1 MSANPDSVT
10 NQGQFHAKVP
20 PSKPMTN
27 SGHQPGH
34 HVGNERAPEFHA
46 KTFPP
51 GTAPEEHTYL
61 PNPIHEIPGQAHN
74 PDVDPSSR
82 TDPLDAYRGPT
93 TQDLYNRATWSQPMQ
108 GQTSRELHG
117 MHPGKRKKEHS
128 GLEGVGATD
137 PHAPTVEHKVREI
150 VADKP
155 PPIERGIRH
164 VLGPAPEGAEYDVP
178 EPADTVAKENKPKRH
193 H

>member
-10 NQGQFHAKVP
+10 GQGEFHDKVP
-20 PSKPMTN
+20 PSKPPHV
-27 SGHQPGH
+27 SGHRLGH
-34 HVGNERAPEFHA
+34 QLGNEAAPEFHA

-51 GTAPEEHTYL
+51 GTAPEEDSYQ
-61 PNPIHEIPGQAHN
+61 PNPIHEIPGQALN

-82 TDPLDAYRGPT
+82 TDPLDAYRGST
-93 TQDLYNRATWSQPMQ
+93 SQSIYNQAQYGRPME

-137 PHAPTVEHKVREI
+137 PHAPTVEHKVREL

-155 PPIERGIRH
+155 EPIHRGIR
-164 VLGPAPEGAEYDVP
+164 GEPEGAEYMQP
-178 EPADTVAKENKPKRH
+178 ETAERVATENKPKHRRD
-193 H
+193 